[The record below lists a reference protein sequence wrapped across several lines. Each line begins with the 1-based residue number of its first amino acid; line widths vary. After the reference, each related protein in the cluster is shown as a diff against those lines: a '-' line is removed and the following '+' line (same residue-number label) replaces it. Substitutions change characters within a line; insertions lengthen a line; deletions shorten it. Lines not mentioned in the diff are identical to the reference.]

1 MDPDQF
7 DVYRDPNPHVAFGNG
22 THFCLGANLAR
33 IELRLLFEELTR
45 RITNLRV
52 LSEPDIEPN
61 IFARAVRSFDITFD
75 LRVS

>member
-1 MDPDQF
+1 MDRPAVVQETGLMI
-7 DVYRDPNPHVAFGNG
+7 AG
-22 THFCLGANLAR
+22 GANLAR

-52 LSEPDIEPN
+52 VNEPDIEPN

-75 LRVS
+75 LRV

>member
-1 MDPDQF
+1 MDRPAVVQETGLMI
-7 DVYRDPNPHVAFGNG
+7 AG
-22 THFCLGANLAR
+22 GANLAR

-52 LSEPDIEPN
+52 VNEPDIEPN

-75 LRVS
+75 LLV

>member
-1 MDPDQF
+1 
-7 DVYRDPNPHVAFGNG
+7 
-22 THFCLGANLAR
+22 
-33 IELRLLFEELTR
+33 
-45 RITNLRV
+45 V

>member
-1 MDPDQF
+1 MVQETGLMI
-7 DVYRDPNPHVAFGNG
+7 AG
-22 THFCLGANLAR
+22 GANLAR

-52 LSEPDIEPN
+52 VNEPDIEPN

-75 LRVS
+75 LRV